1 MMIDG
6 QLMKKKNVVCKPSDE
21 TTESYWRQMAE
32 EYRTKLDEVT
42 RENEQVCPVIIPLIL
57 ILLLAS

>member
-6 QLMKKKNVVCKPSDE
+6 QLMKKKNVVCKDLNPTDE
-21 TTESYWRQMAE
+21 TTYWRKMAE

-42 RENEQVCPVIIPLIL
+42 RENEQV
-57 ILLLAS
+57 

>member
-6 QLMKKKNVVCKPSDE
+6 QLMKKKNVVCKQLNPPDE
-21 TTESYWRQMAE
+21 TTSESYWRKMAE

-42 RENEQVCPVIIPLIL
+42 RENEQVCR
-57 ILLLAS
+57 